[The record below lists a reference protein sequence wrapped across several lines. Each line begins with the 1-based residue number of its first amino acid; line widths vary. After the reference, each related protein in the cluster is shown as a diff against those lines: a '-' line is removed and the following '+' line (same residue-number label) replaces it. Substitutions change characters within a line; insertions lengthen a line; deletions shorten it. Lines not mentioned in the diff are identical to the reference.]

1 MDGLIKAYAR
11 EHDLYTTAGNVAP
24 APNKSIGFVEE
35 YDAIVSLLLWVIAVS
50 SIFLLLLLLLLNPP
64 SSRVVVATPCRRR
77 FLSSP
82 IL

>member
-1 MDGLIKAYAR
+1 MDGFIKAYAR
-11 EHDLYTTAGNVAP
+11 AHDLYTTAGNVAP

-35 YDAIVSLLLWVIAVS
+35 YVAIVSLLVWVIIVS
-50 SIFLLLLLLLLNPP
+50 STFLLLLLLTPP

-82 IL
+82 IA